1 VQIESYERFAL
12 SSNFSIPTLNLS
24 GFKLGRV
31 QEWARLECKGYSLT
45 IHDLM
50 NAGHEK
56 KAP

>member
-1 VQIESYERFAL
+1 VQVESYEPFAL
-12 SSNFSIPTLNLS
+12 SGNFSLPTLNLS

-31 QEWARLECKGYSLT
+31 QEWARLECKGYSLM
-45 IHDLM
+45 IHYLM